1 MFVIKNSDG
10 YKEFLADTQT
20 PLRVNFQKWEYACQ
34 PLYASCCPVTII
46 LMIFRYIIQQ
56 TAFQKRFRQYIKPL
70 RTAGMNQASSV
81 LLVLGVRKF
90 LLI

>member
-34 PLYASCCPVTII
+34 PLYASCCPVLLYFSRYCTIK
-46 LMIFRYIIQQ
+46 MFIFSVCFLCMYYWCEKDYKLI
-56 TAFQKRFRQYIKPL
+56 AVQYH
-70 RTAGMNQASSV
+70 RAV
-81 LLVLGVRKF
+81 LVGCLG
-90 LLI
+90 